1 MVSQQRHDLLAVQ
14 SLLVVVEIAPG
25 VRPVLAAI
33 QSDTSRVTWLAAL
46 RLARAPSNPA
56 LP

>member
-1 MVSQQRHDLLAVQ
+1 
-14 SLLVVVEIAPG
+14 VVVEIAPG

-33 QSDTSRVTWLAAL
+33 QSDTSRVTRLAAL

-56 LP
+56 VP